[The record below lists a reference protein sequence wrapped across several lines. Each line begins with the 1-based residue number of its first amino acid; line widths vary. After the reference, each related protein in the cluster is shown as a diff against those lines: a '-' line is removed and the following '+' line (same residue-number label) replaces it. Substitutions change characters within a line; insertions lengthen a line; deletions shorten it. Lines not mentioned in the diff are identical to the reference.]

1 MYKFYYLQKKI
12 SFKSPIKTHNF
23 IHIGIKAL
31 AAEIQVHPE
40 QTVEDVQIEPLFNRG
55 KDM

>member
-40 QTVEDVQIEPLFNRG
+40 QMVENVQIDPLFNRG